1 MKAKASDPPPR
12 RRRTGDE
19 VRSQLKAAAS
29 VVFAERG
36 YTGATT
42 KQIAARAGVTEAL
55 IFRHF
60 GSKAELV
67 DEAVLDT
74 FERFVTSFSD
84 PWPQHLS
91 SEASVEDIGRE
102 YVSQIYEFIDDNRQL
117 FLAMMSAESHHQTS
131 ADRLHQL
138 FARLEQAAYKAGAG
152 YGLTL
157 ARATVFTRLNFAM
170 VLAAVVYSDILFPI
184 SEKPS
189 ATVVIDE
196 LTSLMLHGVGPSA
209 IPPTR

>member
-1 MKAKASDPPPR
+1 MKAKAPEPPPR

-29 VVFAERG
+29 SVFAERG

-42 KQIAARAGVTEAL
+42 KQIATRAGVTEAL

-74 FERFVTSFSD
+74 FEQFVSSFSD

-102 YVSQIYEFIDDNRQL
+102 YVGQIYDFIDDNRQL
-117 FLAMMSAESHHQTS
+117 FLAMMSAESHHHTS
-131 ADRLHQL
+131 ADRLGEL
-138 FARLEQAAYKAGAG
+138 FARLEQTAYRAGAG
-152 YGLTL
+152 YGLT
-157 ARATVFTRLNFAM
+157 RANAAIFTRLNFAM
-170 VLAAVVYSDILFPI
+170 ILAAVIYSDILFPG

-189 ATVVIDE
+189 ATAIVDE
-196 LTSLMLHGVGPSA
+196 LTSLMLCGVGPRA
-209 IPPTR
+209 MPPTE